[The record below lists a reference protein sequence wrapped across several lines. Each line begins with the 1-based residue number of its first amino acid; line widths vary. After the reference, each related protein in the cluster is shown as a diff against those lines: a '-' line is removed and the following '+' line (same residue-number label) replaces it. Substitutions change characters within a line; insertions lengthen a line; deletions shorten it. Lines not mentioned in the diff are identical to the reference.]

1 MKTDKKLTHAAKLG
15 RDDLQAAYRWMYL
28 SRRTEEAMV
37 ELHQHTPVTELPH
50 AGIGQ
55 EATMVGSC
63 FNLRQSDQVMPAHR
77 SRGVFLVKGISS
89 RHMMAGA
96 YGKDIPY
103 VRGKNTSHHLG
114 SVEHGVVTG
123 TGCIGSQ
130 FPLAVGF
137 ALGLKLQGRDDV
149 MICYCG
155 DGATNRGDFHE
166 SMNLAAINDLPIIF
180 LVENNHYAISMS
192 VEKSMRIK
200 DISIRASGYGMPGVT
215 VDGNDFFAVYEATQ
229 EAVTRARR
237 GDGPSLVECKTYRH
251 KAHSERDPRDLRP
264 PEEVRAWLKKDPIPR
279 MRKFLLDNGCA
290 TKKQLD
296 DIEKSVEAEVE
307 DAVEYAKQCP
317 YPPAEILTT
326 NVYAQ

>member
-1 MKTDKKLTHAAKLG
+1 MKTEEKGKYVAKLKQ
-15 RDDLQAAYRWMYL
+15 DDFLAAYRWMYL

-37 ELHQHTPVTELPH
+37 ELHRHTPVTELPH

-63 FNLRQSDQVMPAHR
+63 FNLRRTDQVMPAHR
-77 SRGVFLVKGISS
+77 SRGVFLAKGISS

-114 SVEHGVVTG
+114 SVELGVVTG

-137 ALGLKLQGRDDV
+137 ALGMKMQGRDDV
-149 MICYCG
+149 MVVYCG

-166 SMNLAAINDLPIIF
+166 SLNLASIYDLPVVF
-180 LVENNHYAISMS
+180 LVENNQYAISTP
-192 VEKSMRIK
+192 VAKSMRVK
-200 DISIRASGYGMPGVT
+200 DISTRAIGYGMPGVT
-215 VDGNDFFAVYEATQ
+215 VDGNDFCAVYEVAQ
-229 EAVTRARR
+229 RAVERARQ
-237 GDGPSLVECKTYRH
+237 GLGPTLVECKTYRH

-264 PEEVRAWLKKDPIPR
+264 PDEIREWLEKDPIPR
-279 MRKFLLDNGCA
+279 MRNYLLENGYA
-290 TKKQLD
+290 TRERID
-296 DIEKSVEAEVE
+296 EIDKSVAVEVE
-307 DAVEYAKQCP
+307 DAVEYAKTCP
-317 YPPAEILTT
+317 YPPVDILTT
-326 NVYAQ
+326 NVYV